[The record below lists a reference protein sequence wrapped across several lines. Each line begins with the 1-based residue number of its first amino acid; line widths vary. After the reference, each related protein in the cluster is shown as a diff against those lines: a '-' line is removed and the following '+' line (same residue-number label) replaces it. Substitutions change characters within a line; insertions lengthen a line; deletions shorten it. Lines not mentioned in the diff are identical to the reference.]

1 MMPLHTSSGILLK
14 TKEVGVSEKLS
25 VEIYRDA
32 KKLIKKALLISLSLL
47 AIAIVYFVA
56 DKIYTEQKNSKK
68 SAELIMR
75 AENAVKG
82 TQPKVFNRTDLG
94 ESHSI
99 SIWFINDSDKHILV
113 EKNGEKS
120 LFSTGGY
127 VSGDIHA
134 YHQAGKACETLS
146 FSMDSSSVISASC
159 DFDDYYLKK

>member
-1 MMPLHTSSGILLK
+1 M
-14 TKEVGVSEKLS
+14 SEKLS

-68 SAELIMR
+68 NAELIMR
-75 AENAVKG
+75 AENVVKG
-82 TQPKVFNRTDLG
+82 KSPMVFNRTFLG
-94 ESHSI
+94 ESSSI
-99 SIWFINDSDKHILV
+99 SVWFINDSDGHILV

-120 LFSTGGY
+120 LFSSRESVYGG
-127 VSGDIHA
+127 INA

-146 FSMDSSSVISASC
+146 FSMTSGFVISVSC
-159 DFDDYYLKK
+159 DFDDFYTKK